1 MDGPFVRYFLQGE
14 KLEIWRRDC
23 QCATDC
29 NCWEFDKLIPATN
42 EHKAIFAQAAAYS
55 LPKPPATSP
64 PEDDAIQRIAE
75 PAQAAPRWRKWG
87 EDTA

>member
-1 MDGPFVRYFLQGE
+1 MTIRGQVQLFSGGTALGAVQIY
-14 KLEIWRRDC
+14 
-23 QCATDC
+23 
-29 NCWEFDKLIPATN
+29 PAQQIRKKTG
-42 EHKAIFAQAAAYS
+42 AQAAAYS

-75 PAQAAPRWRKWG
+75 QAPAAPRWRKWG